1 MDFNFSLP
9 GSVTDGSQ
17 IGEILAPIREQGPVF
32 WNDTLQGWMIC
43 GYDEVKTVFK
53 RHREFQNG
61 RSPQRSAFGY
71 DAMLFHDTGLHN
83 RLRAVWANEVLPQAV
98 NQRLELLG
106 RIAKT
111 RHAIV
116 REKLAADEA
125 VELVAVFQDYTTDIT
140 TTLMDVP
147 DQRRADFKRWNAII
161 SGTSQ
166 LALLP
171 GDPRIAQRDEARAEL
186 FGFLATEMERH
197 KQMVASGSPLSNLT
211 LMMIAA
217 EGQEGITGQV
227 VLDNL
232 VNLFLGA
239 LDTTVRWMGS
249 IVVHLLQNPDVLA
262 AVTCDPGLFPDFLEE
277 LQRHQSVVQVTTRH
291 LETEDM
297 ELGGQTLRKGD
308 MIYIMP
314 GLAGRD
320 GEIFPEPN
328 RFDIARR
335 PDSEKS
341 QLGFGF
347 GFHQCLGMH
356 LARAEVTAFFKPLLE
371 EMRDWDIASMD
382 YGASWSLWG
391 PVALNI
397 RRRSTSS

>member
-1 MDFNFSLP
+1 MDFDFSLP
-9 GSVTDGSQ
+9 VRVTHGSQ
-17 IGEILAPIREQGPVF
+17 IGEVLAPILGQGPVF
-32 WNDTLQGWMIC
+32 WNDRLQGWMIC

-53 RHREFQNG
+53 RHRDFQNG
-61 RSPQRSAFGY
+61 RSPQRLAFGY

-98 NQRLELLG
+98 NERLDLLG
-106 RIAKT
+106 RIAGA
-111 RHAIV
+111 RHQIV
-116 REKLAADEA
+116 REKLAAGEA

-161 SGTSQ
+161 SGTAQ

-171 GDPRIAQRDEARAEL
+171 GDPRIAQRDTARAEL
-186 FGFLATEMERH
+186 FAFLASEVERH
-197 KQMVASGSPLSNLT
+197 KARGAAASPSLNLT

-217 EGQEGITGQV
+217 EGEEGITAQV

-239 LDTTVRWMGS
+239 LDTTVRWMGN
-249 IVVHLLQNPDVLA
+249 IVVQLLQNPDLLT
-262 AVTCDPGLFPDFLEE
+262 AVTRDPGLIPDFLEE

-308 MIYIMP
+308 MVYIMP

-320 GEIFPEPN
+320 AEVFPEPD
-328 RFDIARR
+328 RFDLTRR

-371 EMRDWDIASMD
+371 EMRDWEIASMD

-391 PVALNI
+391 PVALNV
-397 RRRSTSS
+397 RRRT